1 MQSHGITGSVWSFF
15 EVTNRSEDL
24 RCILMNL
31 VIPTSN
37 RTKQSSRPPVL
48 AQSIVRPSL
57 NPSVDIAIR
66 GPAPPAH
73 RALHNVGD
81 ARYCR

>member
-37 RTKQSSRPPVL
+37 RTKQSSRPPAL
-48 AQSIVRPSL
+48 AQSIMCPSL
-57 NPSVDIAIR
+57 NPSVDTMIR

-73 RALHNVGD
+73 RASYNVGD
-81 ARYCR
+81 ARHCR